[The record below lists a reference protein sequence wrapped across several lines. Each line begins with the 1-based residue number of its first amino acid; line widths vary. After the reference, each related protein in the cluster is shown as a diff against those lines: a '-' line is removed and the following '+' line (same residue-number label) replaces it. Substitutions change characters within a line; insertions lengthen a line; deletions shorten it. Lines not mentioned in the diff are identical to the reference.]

1 MTQEKTITG
10 WLVVDWKKE
19 QHRTRKSKPSAT
31 DLGSNELLAEL
42 KVNVSVPD
50 VDVPTLAVDIDVPE
64 PQVFAATMEAL
75 DDEDLPDWTDAAN
88 DVVNDHADAIQDVTS
103 QAEQRDLVDTLTTR
117 TLLSV
122 NTRPEPDQ
130 VRRYVDQMV
139 HRVANGNP
147 AGEQTDA
154 ERYAEQQEAGA
165 GSDV

>member
-10 WLVVDWKKE
+10 WLVLDWKKE
-19 QHRTRKSKPSAT
+19 NHRTRQSKPGASE
-31 DLGSNELLAEL
+31 LGTNELLAEL
-42 KVNVSVPD
+42 KVNVSVPE

-88 DVVNDHADAIQDVTS
+88 AVVNNHADAIADVS
-103 QAEQRDLVDTLTTR
+103 DQAEKRDLVDTLTTR
-117 TLLSV
+117 TLLDV

-130 VRRYVDQMV
+130 VRGYVDQMV

-154 ERYAEQQEAGA
+154 ERYAEQEAGTEQ
-165 GSDV
+165 